1 MNKNKKAFTL
11 VELLVVVLIIGILAA
26 IAVPQ
31 YQVAVM
37 KSKYSTLKAKTKA
50 IAEAI
55 NRYELATGK
64 IPEKFGDL
72 DISFPNVEGDTN
84 QLSFPNGEWCYFW
97 TDGQNTV
104 ACFLKDR
111 KMGYYFK
118 WKPLMANTCYSLS
131 NNTAGL
137 KVCAQETGK
146 IETPGDSYT
155 VFSYY

>member
-1 MNKNKKAFTL
+1 MKNQAFTL
-11 VELLVVVLIIGILAA
+11 IELLVVVLIIGILAS

-72 DISFPNVEGDTN
+72 DISFPDGTSSNEAV
-84 QLSFPNGEWCYFW
+84 SFSNGEWCYFW
-97 TDGQNTV
+97 TDGQNIV
-104 ACFLKDR
+104 ACFLKDN
-111 KMGYYFK
+111 KMGYYFR
-118 WKPLMANTCYSLS
+118 WKPLMAGMCYSLS

-137 KVCAQETGK
+137 KVCSQETGK
-146 IETPGDSYT
+146 TKTPGDRYT
-155 VFSYY
+155 VFDYY